1 MICQTIKNIL
11 KYIEVAS
18 AINLNFKHTL
28 FVYSLIFKEHNKV
41 GRGLTLLG

>member
-1 MICQTIKNIL
+1 MNLICQSIKNIL
-11 KYIEVAS
+11 RCAS

-28 FVYSLIFKEHNKV
+28 FVYNLVFKEHNKV